1 MSNCLLCSQN
11 LKNQIKFSE
20 IFIFCRKKSGIC
32 SDCSTS
38 FEAIS
43 EKHCPYCYKNGI
55 IERCTDCQY
64 WLSKGMSVSH
74 TALFK
79 YNKAMANYFSKYKFQ
94 GDYILRNVFAKE
106 IKIALGQF
114 PGYTI
119 VPIPISEN
127 RKEERGFNQ
136 VEGILNAANISYELL
151 LGKQDSKKQSSQN
164 RKERLE
170 MHQQFFLQDGK
181 NIPDKILLIDDIYT
195 TGSTLQS
202 AKHTIMKTGKKEIK
216 TFSLAR

>member
-94 GDYILRNVFAKE
+94 GDYILRNVFAK
-106 IKIALGQF
+106 
-114 PGYTI
+114 
-119 VPIPISEN
+119 
-127 RKEERGFNQ
+127 
-136 VEGILNAANISYELL
+136 
-151 LGKQDSKKQSSQN
+151 
-164 RKERLE
+164 
-170 MHQQFFLQDGK
+170 
-181 NIPDKILLIDDIYT
+181 
-195 TGSTLQS
+195 
-202 AKHTIMKTGKKEIK
+202 
-216 TFSLAR
+216 